1 MSKTFNNIDK
11 IKKNNYNINVA
22 KKEGEKIMLAKY
34 WKRIGFII
42 LIVACVFN
50 VMGKLV
56 NKLSLNKEMIYSATF
71 MQEEQKN
78 NNENNEIEE
87 NK

>member
-1 MSKTFNNIDK
+1 MPNSFNNIDK
-11 IKKNNYNINVA
+11 IKKKNYNINVA
-22 KKEGEKIMLAKY
+22 KIEGEDIMLAKY

-87 NK
+87 NQ